1 MEFLINL
8 YKPFFDLHN
17 WQTVI
22 TSPNDWLL
30 ILSLVIMECLLS
42 VDNSIV
48 LAAQAHTLPQR
59 KQQEEALFY
68 GIWGAFIFRF
78 LVIGIGTYLINLVWI
93 KVLGSLYLVYMS
105 WRFFHEKITKKKKK
119 IHLFRIKGLSPV
131 WQVVISVEFTDIMFS
146 LDSVLTLIAVS
157 NNPVII
163 LIGSIV
169 GIVAMRGVAELIMD
183 LMNKIPEL
191 EPMAYILI
199 FFIAAKLFLSIPAID
214 IEIPTSIFT
223 LVLVIAFAITFIIH
237 FWRKHQR
244 SN

>member
-93 KVLGSLYLVYMS
+93 KV
-105 WRFFHEKITKKKKK
+105 
-119 IHLFRIKGLSPV
+119 
-131 WQVVISVEFTDIMFS
+131 
-146 LDSVLTLIAVS
+146 
-157 NNPVII
+157 
-163 LIGSIV
+163 
-169 GIVAMRGVAELIMD
+169 
-183 LMNKIPEL
+183 
-191 EPMAYILI
+191 
-199 FFIAAKLFLSIPAID
+199 
-214 IEIPTSIFT
+214 
-223 LVLVIAFAITFIIH
+223 
-237 FWRKHQR
+237 
-244 SN
+244 